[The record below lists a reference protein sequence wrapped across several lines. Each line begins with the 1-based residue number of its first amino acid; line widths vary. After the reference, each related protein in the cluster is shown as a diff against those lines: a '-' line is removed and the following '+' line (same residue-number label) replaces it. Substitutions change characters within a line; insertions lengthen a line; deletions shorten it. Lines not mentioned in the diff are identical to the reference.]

1 MRKALLLL
9 LALCLP
15 ACGVGTGAQG
25 PYVPPGAA
33 DMAMQQPQLEQ
44 VQPGPDSSGKDV
56 RLLWVKSDGGA
67 RVRLGQKVH
76 AVELSQAVGAPVQC
90 AFEESG
96 VDGSYACVPTGPVA
110 VLLGSY
116 YFDPACTVRIFFE
129 TPEWRS
135 CFSPAPIVGTYYTA
149 AQGSSTS
156 CVNKARTYTL
166 KRITT
171 PQLVYFGGGG
181 KCITHSTGATGNNY
195 YVLDKDV
202 TALLP
207 TGRLGVE

>member
-44 VQPGPDSSGKDV
+44 VQPGPDSSGRDV

-110 VLLGSY
+110 VLAPT
-116 YFDPACTVRIFFE
+116 YFYDSGCTVRLHVE

-135 CFSPAPIVGTYYTA
+135 CFSTAPLVGVYYVA
-149 AQGSSTS
+149 AQGSSVS
-156 CVNKARTYTL
+156 CVNKARAFTL
-166 KRITT
+166 KRIST
-171 PQLVYFGGGG
+171 PQIVYYQNGG
-181 KCITHSTGATGNNY
+181 KCVTYGTGQTNFNY
-195 YVLDKDV
+195 WLLDKEV

-207 TGRLGVE
+207 MGRLGVE